1 MPTQTEQI
9 NIVELLMKIKED
21 VSSIKTDMA
30 NFKEA
35 QRTEKEAIMRE
46 IADVR
51 GDCKRDISA
60 LENSVMGRI
69 SSLQNIQ
76 KKLVSDV
83 NTLKQA
89 DELKDA
95 KKWRKI
101 MAFVGTALSGV
112 IVAKL
117 PDVINYLIR
126 G

>member
-1 MPTQTEQI
+1 MPNQTEQI

-21 VSSIKTDMA
+21 VSSIKNDMA

-51 GDCKRDISA
+51 SDCKRDITA

-69 SSLQNIQ
+69 ASLQNIQ
-76 KKLVSDV
+76 KKMVSDV

-95 KKWRKI
+95 K
-101 MAFVGTALSGV
+101 T
-112 IVAKL
+112 
-117 PDVINYLIR
+117 
-126 G
+126 

>member
-1 MPTQTEQI
+1 MPNQTEQI

-51 GDCKRDISA
+51 SDCKRDITT

-69 SSLQNIQ
+69 ASLQNIQ
-76 KKLVSDV
+76 KKMVSDV

-95 KKWRKI
+95 KKWRKV
-101 MAFVGTALSGV
+101 MAFAVTAISGV

-117 PDVINYLIR
+117 PDVINYLIHH
-126 G
+126 